1 MVDGRENG
9 SIFTLDPS
17 TGTITETAIEL
28 GEGVD
33 YTSTDLLAGDP
44 DGIWLE
50 VGRRT
55 ITRDDESG
63 RSSFGPTYIE
73 HFDLATNQI
82 DLSLA
87 AEDLFF
93 S

>member
-1 MVDGRENG
+1 VKTAASLR
-9 SIFTLDPS
+9 S
-17 TGTITETAIEL
+17 THPPAQ
-28 GEGVD
+28 
-33 YTSTDLLAGDP
+33 SLAGDP